1 MVADFQTDEKKLLLK
16 GLWVSFQETLHATVP
31 LKVVSDQ
38 VWIIDLNVDNFEKLL
53 FLNGVSVQLNPK
65 LAIHWNNLSNDVL
78 TIFQ

>member
-38 VWIIDLNVDNFEKLL
+38 VWIIDLNVDNFEK
-53 FLNGVSVQLNPK
+53 FY
-65 LAIHWNNLSNDVL
+65 
-78 TIFQ
+78 F